1 MTAGVSQSTM
11 SELDNL
17 DINLGDGD
25 DTLLLN
31 GQGNFDVK
39 AGNGSDFVEIDS
51 LSTTDGINGVWS
63 FGQASGAQ
71 NFGEKVLYQAELT
84 IIFAGFEST
93 VKVPTDKDGNFIA
106 TQSTINEA
114 IIAAIENSD
123 VPEMGKLLKYEY
135 KTGTQVLEVTSTVD
149 GANNLGINL
158 YQPHLELSTAP
169 STAVTT
175 GRVQINTNDL
185 TALKQGLIDTN
196 EVANS
201 TVVATEA
208 NVQTVIN
215 GYAGSLDQN
224 AVTINAGT

>member
-1 MTAGVSQSTM
+1 MTAGVSQNTM

-71 NFGEKVLYQAELT
+71 NFGEKVLYHAELT
-84 IIFAGFEST
+84 VTFAGFEST
-93 VKVPTDKDGNFIA
+93 VKVQTDKDGKFIA

-123 VPEMGKLLKYEY
+123 VPEMAKLLKYEY
-135 KTGTQVLEVTSTVD
+135 KTGTQVSPRSTVHSKVSFQD
-149 GANNLGINL
+149 RQVSSRHTL
-158 YQPHLELSTAP
+158 
-169 STAVTT
+169 
-175 GRVQINTNDL
+175 NT
-185 TALKQGLIDTN
+185 KK
-196 EVANS
+196 
-201 TVVATEA
+201 
-208 NVQTVIN
+208 
-215 GYAGSLDQN
+215 
-224 AVTINAGT
+224 